1 MGLFGLVSLCCVLG
15 LCHSLKGC
23 PLPSCVREW
32 ILHGKMDVQ
41 FHDGSHSLQD
51 DKTAIEVE
59 EEIKEAS
66 LKLGKNEEKATRL
79 ER

>member
-1 MGLFGLVSLCCVLG
+1 
-15 LCHSLKGC
+15 
-23 PLPSCVREW
+23 
-32 ILHGKMDVQ
+32 MDVQ

-51 DKTAIEVE
+51 DKIAIEVE

>member
-1 MGLFGLVSLCCVLG
+1 MERCTLA
-15 LCHSLKGC
+15 
-23 PLPSCVREW
+23 
-32 ILHGKMDVQ
+32 IQ

-66 LKLGKNEEKATRL
+66 LKSGKNEEKVTRL